1 MAPAGARSSA
11 KARAAARIRGL
22 LIEYGGYEVLPAN
35 EHPVYREVVTPR
47 QVGAALVIVCVTG
60 ATGFIGGHVAQLQS
74 RKGSVRV
81 TYRDEE
87 RLDRL
92 SELDVEPV
100 RADTMDRSAL
110 RRAFRGCDLVY
121 HTAGYVGSR
130 PPERVWEVNALGPRI
145 AVEAAAAE
153 GVRRIVVTSSVAGIG
168 PAPPG
173 EVGSEDEIYR
183 GGELRLTYADAK
195 HEGESEALAAGARRG
210 VEVVVVNPSYVFGVP
225 VDPAQP
231 GETSNRMIGNYLR
244 GRLPA
249 IVDGETNAADVR
261 DVAAGHLQAAERGK
275 PGERYVLGGH
285 DIAWP
290 DLIERVARLSG
301 VHHPLLVL
309 PRETARVARMAHG

>member
-87 RLDRL
+87 RLERL
-92 SELDVEPV
+92 HELDVEPV
-100 RADTMDRSAL
+100 RADTLDRSAL
-110 RRAFRGCDLVY
+110 RRAFRGCELVY

-130 PPERVWEVNALGPRI
+130 PAQRVWEVNALGPRI

-153 GVRRIVVTSSVAGIG
+153 DVRRVVVTSSVAGIG

-173 EVGSEDEIYR
+173 EVGSEDLVYR
-183 GGELRLTYADAK
+183 ASGLTYADAK
-195 HEGESEALAAGARRG
+195 HEGESEALAAGAR
-210 VEVVVVNPSYVFGVP
+210 
-225 VDPAQP
+225 
-231 GETSNRMIGNYLR
+231 L
-244 GRLPA
+244 
-249 IVDGETNAADVR
+249 
-261 DVAAGHLQAAERGK
+261 
-275 PGERYVLGGH
+275 
-285 DIAWP
+285 
-290 DLIERVARLSG
+290 
-301 VHHPLLVL
+301 
-309 PRETARVARMAHG
+309 